1 MQETPATIVMPQNEE
16 VEQALLGALL
26 VDNRSLEKVSE
37 FLRPEHFFNPVH
49 GRIYDAIF
57 RLVERGQLAT
67 PITLKAFFANDDALS
82 EVGGAHYLVDLAASV
97 VMLVSVEDYGR
108 ILYDLHLRRE
118 LISLGGEISSEAQK
132 HDLDG
137 SATEQ
142 IEVAEKR
149 LYELATLGDQSGGFV
164 RLDTSAQAALDMAS
178 AAFRR
183 QNHVTGVTTGLR
195 DLDRRLG
202 GLHPSDLLIL
212 AARPAMGKTALATN
226 IGFNAAKAYKASEG
240 DEGAAVMFFSLE
252 MSAEQLA
259 LRILAEIS
267 GVSSDRIRRGDIAES
282 DFGGIVEASKT
293 LMELPFFVDAT
304 PALSIAALRTRAR
317 RMMRQSRAKHGLLI
331 VDYLQLLNGSAGRKN
346 ENRVQ
351 EISEIS
357 RGLKTLAKELNVPV
371 IALSQ
376 LSRAVES
383 REDKRPQLSD
393 LRESGSIEQDADVV
407 MFIYREE
414 YYLQAA
420 EPIKRAEES
429 DERFEDR
436 RREWSERCSKAHNK
450 AEVFISKQRHGP
462 TGGVELFFDAA
473 RTHFADLDQDERDY
487 RG

>member
-1 MQETPATIVMPQNEE
+1 MQETPAAIVMPQNEE

-26 VDNRSLEKVSE
+26 VDNKCLEKVAE
-37 FLRPEHFFNPVH
+37 FLRSEHFFNPVH

-67 PITLKAFFANDDALS
+67 PMTLKAFFANDNALAD
-82 EVGGAHYLVDLAASV
+82 VGGANYLVDLAASV

-118 LISLGGEISSEAQK
+118 LIGLGGEITAGAQK
-132 HDLDG
+132 HDLDS
-137 SATEQ
+137 SASEQ
-142 IEVAEKR
+142 IELAEKR
-149 LYELATLGDQSGGFV
+149 LYDLATLGDQTGGFV
-164 RLDTSAQAALDMAS
+164 RLDASAKEALDMAG

-183 QNHVTGVTTGLR
+183 QSHVTGVTTGLR

-226 IGFNAAKAYKASEG
+226 IAFNAAKAYKASEG

-267 GVSSDRIRRGDIAES
+267 GIASDRIRRGDIAES
-282 DFGGIVEASKT
+282 DFGDILEASKT
-293 LMELPFFVDAT
+293 LMELPFYVDAT

-331 VDYLQLLNGSAGRKN
+331 VDYLQLLNGSMGRKN

-376 LSRAVES
+376 LSRAVET
-383 REDKRPQLSD
+383 REDKKPMLSD

-420 EPIKRAEES
+420 EPIKRAEEG
-429 DERFEDR
+429 DDRFEDR
-436 RREWSERCSKAHNK
+436 KREWGERCARAHNK
-450 AEVFISKQRHGP
+450 AEVFIAKQRHGP
-462 TGGVELFFDAA
+462 TGSVELFFDGA
-473 RTHFADLDQDERDY
+473 RTHFADLDHEERDY
-487 RG
+487 RN